1 MVILL
6 LFFALIFVCAATE
19 FGSMSKN
26 DKPEM
31 KKKSKRKVL
40 AEELKERVIKSL
52 REESEKWTDASAN
65 CDLPHRKELY
75 SIASPSGALRIN
87 FEEQESA
94 ELDFF
99 HPAVYR
105 AGVSI
110 VLSDGSYYSET
121 YNGEIRRLAENVE
134 RRILKGE
141 QANIDSKIKNVVP

>member
-6 LFFALIFVCAATE
+6 LLFALIFVCAATE

-31 KKKSKRKVL
+31 KRKSKRKVL
-40 AEELKERVIKSL
+40 VEELKERVIKSL
-52 REESEKWTDASAN
+52 REESEKWTDASVN
-65 CDLPHRKELY
+65 CNRHNRKELQ
-75 SIASPSGALRIN
+75 SIASPSGALRID
-87 FEEQESA
+87 FEEQESS

-99 HPAVYR
+99 HPTVYR

-141 QANIDSKIKNVVP
+141 QTNIDSRIQNVVP